1 MHSTMQERLTS
12 MIRGGLAVTLASTLM
27 VPTTALAAQTQD
39 AAEAQ
44 AATSQ
49 ATQTP
54 SAASSSEETASADG
68 NADSEQADVAS
79 LLTPMGG
86 SADEA
91 ADADET
97 GANLLDGTAQD
108 PNEKVTIIVQLEDG
122 GTQGVSLFSNL
133 LGRAQQDRHAYF
145 KDCIREVAQQQIGTD
160 DNGGIQLF
168 SAQSADADEDPV
180 QELHDY
186 YHVIDGFAIKAPAG
200 VLDSIKTMDGV
211 KNAFYGQ
218 TFSVPED
225 EGEQEG
231 VANQSSLD
239 MTAADQVDEK
249 GDGQTVAIIDSG
261 VATAHEAFS
270 GDLDDSTVAL
280 TKSGVEAAMGSM
292 VAGGQHGTYVSEK
305 IPFAYDYADY
315 DDEVTP
321 NSSSLEHG
329 THVAGI
335 AAANGGEIRGTA
347 PNSQIIAMKVA
358 SDATGGIP
366 NDAILAALDDCAVLN
381 PDAINMS
388 LGTDGGFSDESSS
401 TFADALQTL
410 EDQGVTLNVAAGNA
424 YSAAYGNQSGQSKP
438 YASDPDSGIVSS
450 PSSLT
455 SALSVAS
462 VNNSQAKSAFKAADG
477 TVVPYDLMG
486 IQRNG
491 SNSGETSPD
500 LSTIEDG
507 TYQLVDLGYGSAEEC
522 NAWGA
527 DNNWDMTG
535 KIAFIERGKASASD
549 PDLSFTEKVQ
559 NALAA
564 GGMGWPSAIIIYNNE
579 DGELSS
585 AAVSDMYLSYPVICI
600 SGKDGQL
607 LKNAESK
614 TITVQAGLKAPAS
627 TDYKMSDFS
636 SWGVTPDLQLKP
648 EITAP
653 GGNIYSSVLDGQYS
667 YMSGTSM
674 ATPQMTGIS
683 ALMHEYVESDAKF
696 SGMSDEQRNQVVTQ
710 LLMSTAKPLANS
722 AVENSYVSPRKQGAG
737 LANVPAATSS
747 DVYATVD
754 GATDAS
760 RPKADLGES
769 ASGQWQFTVA
779 LHNLGG
785 QERTFTPDAAA
796 LSEQVANGLFQLQSD
811 NWTGKGIDVSFG
823 GAAYDAASNQVKV
836 PANGSVS
843 YTVTVSCGNAFT
855 TWAAANTPNG
865 TFVDGF
871 ALLKSADNGVDL
883 SVPFLGFYGDW
894 SSANIFDGQM
904 INAAN
909 KADDSAADK
918 AAAGDAAD
926 DAAATSSYHI
936 YGTVNSDPNG
946 LPLGL
951 NLLDA
956 DATARVQLGDYSVV
970 DPNKMVVSNMGYDSA
985 PSQFIPLTGLL
996 RGATDFKYTYKNEN
1010 GDVVREYDH
1019 DFASK
1024 SYYYASGGYIIPTD
1038 ARIGYYSAFDGKDEQ
1053 GQRVPDGKYTLER
1066 TAITAGPGGEVQ
1078 TDQAATF
1085 YYDTTGPQISDIAYA
1100 GEGDNATVSFKVTDD
1115 SWLAAFDF
1123 HDPETGGYFYRVNP
1137 ADDQMVT
1144 NADGSHTWSF
1154 TVKVADIK
1162 AAWDKVE
1169 AQIGGSDP
1177 CPNTVPLYA
1186 WDYGLNPSHPASVV
1200 VTPIAAESITLD
1212 STELALA
1219 PGQETQLTATVLPED
1234 STEKN
1239 LVWSS
1244 SDESVATV
1252 DQNGNVTAVAN
1263 GSATIT
1269 AASAITPEVKAEA
1282 KVTVAAVSDEVGIVM
1297 SRKDASVEPD
1307 GTVEV
1312 TAILADSLA
1321 GKNITWT
1328 SDNTDIATVEAK
1340 ADGAAK
1346 AVVTAGSSIGD
1357 ATITASV
1364 EGAGGKTRSATMT
1377 VKVRPAN
1384 YDEFIIDEATGTL
1397 MGYAG
1402 NSSYV
1407 EVPNNVKRINDQAF
1421 MSTPVQEVV
1430 VPQSVETIG
1439 YQAFA
1444 NCSKLQ
1450 TVTFKDTAD
1459 NPSQLREVGEQAF
1472 YYTLKLDTVKLPQ
1485 SVTKLGAGVFSS
1497 STIHTVDFG
1506 GATVIPDSALQTASQ
1521 VYDVTL
1527 SDKVTEIG
1535 NSAFASCLSLGELK
1549 LSNVEGAE
1557 DGATKGLPSALK
1569 AIGAGTFSGTA
1580 FGGNLVIPEHVTSIG
1595 AEAFA
1600 LTSLTGIQLPEGV
1613 KHLGSGFLGG
1623 TGITELSVPESVD
1636 DVEQGVFSSMGSLAK
1651 ISLPSNIPDDALV
1664 QGFVGDTSLREITV
1678 PANCKFYTVRDNVLF
1693 NKDGSKL
1700 VTYPLGVAGSYEVPE
1715 GVAEIAAYAFNKGA
1729 ASQVA
1734 FPSTLKT
1741 VGEYGF
1747 CESKL
1752 AGSVVLPDGMETIA
1766 HGAFMNLQI
1775 SSVDIGGTVTM
1786 GGSAFYSCP
1795 QLASVNLRTDLNRLQ
1810 SINNQ
1815 AFALSAAIEEIVMPD
1830 SLTKLGDGAF
1840 SNITALKRV
1849 HIGAGLTGDISM
1861 FITGSND
1868 LSELTVS
1875 ENNPV
1880 YSADHNVLYGNM
1892 VYENGEKDSYGNEL
1906 ISGKHLILSL
1916 PTNTFTEYTVAPGTV
1931 QIDAQAFRNNTSL
1944 QKVVLPEGLKRLNTG
1959 SFNNCTSLTD
1969 INFPDSLE
1977 YVNGLYSVPLD
1988 VADFGPNVRQFD
2000 EPFMGQNPN
2009 HLIVRGMAGD
2019 GAYADS
2025 MDWSD
2030 VRPASA
2036 YFGPGVKS
2044 VDISNIAPKTLV
2056 LPSTLEE
2063 LSFSGSAVAGD
2074 DAQATAA
2081 NIADMYVYAPAG
2093 KPYEL
2098 AKETL
2103 TSEFEGMKNA
2113 IFAWMGQLP
2122 ADFDVDAWV
2131 AAHVKEYTPLSV
2143 ELTNAQATVPGATV
2157 QVTATAVGGTDGAKQ
2172 FRFFQ
2177 QHADGTETL
2186 LSDWSDANV
2195 INWQVPADG
2204 MSLRAEVRDGA
2215 TMLTEDDAIGEVSA
2229 PVLVRDL
2236 DNTPMTVVEG
2246 TQGPLL
2252 AVSGSAAAGDTLT
2265 YQWYCDG
2272 VAVPGAN
2279 QASFAPEVLSGEH
2292 AYYVVLTS
2300 SANGASAMVK
2310 SSEVVVRGVARA
2322 GAPMIKADLPESAET
2337 TVGKFV
2343 DLLAVAES
2351 PDGGVLTYQWYCDGA
2366 AIEGATDA
2374 TYTVDAAEVGS
2385 HTYSVTITNTLG
2397 VESNTASAQSSDAVV
2412 TVRADKSTLE
2422 FGLQHSKEQ
2431 IAKLNEADYTPESW
2445 KAMTN
2450 ALAVAEAVL
2459 ANENAT
2465 QDEVDAAV
2473 QALQDAGHGLT
2484 KAEPDQP
2491 DNPADNG
2498 NGGNNG
2504 GSDDNGGGNPGN
2516 AGGNGSGG
2524 TDNGG
2529 SGGNGSGSGNGAANG
2544 TGAGDSGAGGGT
2556 GVANGNGSASG
2567 AAASASGASM
2577 AQTGDLAPVAPIVG
2591 GGLIAALGAIIS
2603 AAALRL
2609 RKRHE

>member
-39 AAEAQ
+39 AAETQ

-49 ATQTP
+49 TTQAP
-54 SAASSSEETASADG
+54 SAASGSEETANTDG
-68 NADSEQADVAS
+68 NADSEQTDVAS

-86 SADEA
+86 SADQA
-91 ADADET
+91 TDTDESGT
-97 GANLLDGTAQD
+97 NLLDGTAQD

-168 SAQSADADEDPV
+168 SAQSADAGEDPV

-200 VLDSIKTMDGV
+200 VLDSIKAMDGV

-225 EGEQEG
+225 EGEQAG
-231 VANQSSLD
+231 VQNQSSLD

-270 GDLDDSTVAL
+270 GDLGDSTVAL

-438 YASDPDSGIVSS
+438 YATDPDSGIVSS

-477 TVVPYDLMG
+477 TVIPYDLMG
-486 IQRNG
+486 IQRNEQ
-491 SNSGETSPD
+491 NTGETSPD
-500 LSTIEDG
+500 LSTIADG
-507 TYQLVDLGYGSAEEC
+507 TYELVDLGYGSSEEA
-522 NAWGA
+522 NAWGEA
-527 DNNWDMTG
+527 HNWDMTG
-535 KIAFIERGKASASD
+535 KIAFIERGKASED
-549 PDLSFTEKVQ
+549 QDNITFTDKVQ

-564 GGMGWPSAIIIYNNE
+564 GATGWPSAIIIYNNE
-579 DGELSS
+579 EGELSN
-585 AAVSDMYLSYPVICI
+585 AAVSDMVLGYPVICI

-614 TITVQAGLKAPAS
+614 SITVQAGLKAPAS

-683 ALMHEYVESDAKF
+683 ALMHEYAESDAKF
-696 SGMSDEQRNQVVTQ
+696 SGMSDEQRSQVVTQ

-769 ASGQWQFTVA
+769 ASGQWQFTVT
-779 LHNLGG
+779 LHNLGN

-796 LSEQVANGLFQLQSD
+796 LSEQVADGLFQLQSD
-811 NWTGKGIDVSFG
+811 NWTDKGIDVAFSG
-823 GAAYDAASNQVKV
+823 SAYDAASNQVKV
-836 PANGSVS
+836 PASGTAS

-855 TWAAANTPNG
+855 AWAAANTPNG

-871 ALLKSADNGVDL
+871 AMLKSADNGVDL

-894 SSANIFDGQM
+894 SSASVFDGQM
-904 INAAN
+904 ISAN
-909 KADDSAADK
+909 DKADTTAADK

-926 DAAATSSYHI
+926 DTAATSSYHI

-951 NLLDA
+951 NLLDSA
-956 DATARVQLGDYSVV
+956 ATARVQLGDYSVV
-970 DPNKMVVSNMGYDSA
+970 DPNKMVVSNMGYDTA
-985 PSQFIPLTGLL
+985 PSQFVPLTGLL

-1024 SYYYASGGYIIPTD
+1024 SYYYASGGYVIPTD

-1066 TAITAGPGGEVQ
+1066 TATTAGPGGEVQ

-1100 GEGDNATVSFKVTDD
+1100 GEGDDATVSFKVTDD

-1123 HDPETGGYFYRVNP
+1123 HDPETGGYFYRINP
-1137 ADDQMVT
+1137 TDDQMVT

-1169 AQIGGSDP
+1169 EQIGGSDP

-1186 WDYGLNPSHPASVV
+1186 WDYGLNPSHPAFAV
-1200 VTPIAAESITLD
+1200 VTPIAAESVTLD

-1219 PGQETQLTATVLPED
+1219 PGQQTQLTATVLPED

-1269 AASAITPEVKAEA
+1269 AASAINPEVKAEA
-1282 KVTVAAVSDEVGIVM
+1282 TVTVAAVSDEVGIVM
-1297 SRKDASVEPD
+1297 SRKDASVEPG

-1312 TAILADSLA
+1312 TAILADSLV
-1321 GKNITWT
+1321 GKNVTWT
-1328 SDNTDIATVEAK
+1328 SDNADIAAVETK
-1340 ADGAAK
+1340 ADGTAG

-1364 EGAGGKTRSATMT
+1364 EGADGKTRSATMT

-1384 YDEFIIDEATGTL
+1384 YDEFVIDEATGTL

-1459 NPSQLREVGEQAF
+1459 NPSHLREVGEQAF

-1485 SVTKLGAGVFSS
+1485 SVTKLGTGVFST
-1497 STIHTVDFG
+1497 STVHVVDFG
-1506 GATVIPDSALQTASQ
+1506 GATVIPDSALMSSAQ
-1521 VYDVTL
+1521 VYDVTM

-1535 NSAFASCLSLGELK
+1535 NSAFASCQSLGEFK
-1549 LSNVEGAE
+1549 LSNVDESAE
-1557 DGATKGLPSALK
+1557 RTATHGLPSSLK
-1569 AIGAGTFSGTA
+1569 TIGAGAFSGA
-1580 FGGNLVIPEHVTSIG
+1580 AISGNLVLPAGVTSIG
-1595 AEAFA
+1595 SEAFA
-1600 LTSLTGIQLPEGV
+1600 LTGLTGIQLPEGV
-1613 KHLGSGFLGG
+1613 RHLGAGFLGA
-1623 TGITELSVPESVD
+1623 TGITELTVPESVD
-1636 DVEQGVFSSMGSLAK
+1636 DVERGVFSSMGSLAK
-1651 ISLPSNIPDDALV
+1651 INLPSNIPDDALV
-1664 QGFVGDTSLREITV
+1664 QGFVGDTSLREIIV
-1678 PANCKFYTVRDNVLF
+1678 PDNCKFYTVRDNVLF

-1700 VTYPLGVAGSYEVPE
+1700 VVYPLGVAGSYAVPE
-1715 GVAEIAAYAFNKGA
+1715 GVTDIAAYAFNKGA
-1729 ASQVA
+1729 ASQVT

-1752 AGSVVLPDGMETIA
+1752 AGSVVLPDGMESIGHA
-1766 HGAFMNLQI
+1766 AFMNLGI
-1775 SSVDIGGTVTM
+1775 TSVDIGGTVTM

-1795 QLASVNLRTDLNRLQ
+1795 QLSSVNLRTDLNRLQ

-1815 AFALSAAIEEIVMPD
+1815 AFALSSAIEEIVMPD
-1830 SLTKLGDGAF
+1830 SLTSLGDGAF

-1861 FITGSND
+1861 FVTGSND

-1875 ENNPV
+1875 ENNPM

-1906 ISGKHLILSL
+1906 VSGKHLILSL

-1959 SFNNCTSLTD
+1959 SFNDCSSLTD

-1977 YVNGLYSVPLD
+1977 YVSGLYGVPLD

-2019 GAYADS
+2019 GAYAGS

-2044 VDISNIAPKTLV
+2044 VDISNVAPKTLV

-2063 LSFSGSAVAGD
+2063 FTFSGGSVAGD
-2074 DAQATAA
+2074 DAQATAD
-2081 NIADMYVYAPAG
+2081 NIADVYVYAPAG
-2093 KPYEL
+2093 AAIEL

-2113 IFAWMGQLP
+2113 TFAWMGQLP

-2157 QVTATAVGGTDGAKQ
+2157 QVTATAVGGTNGAKQ

-2215 TMLTEDDAIGEVSA
+2215 TMLTEDDTIGEVSA

-2236 DNTPMTVVEG
+2236 DNTPVTVVEG

-2292 AYYVVLTS
+2292 TYYVVLTS

-2310 SSEVVVRGVARA
+2310 SSEVVVRGVAVA
-2322 GAPMIKADLPESAET
+2322 AAPVITSNLPESSET
-2337 TVGKFV
+2337 TVGKPV

-2351 PDGGVLTYQWYCDGA
+2351 PDGGVLTYQWYCDGSP
-2366 AIEGATDA
+2366 IEGATDA

-2385 HTYSVTITNTLG
+2385 HTYSVAITNTLG
-2397 VESNTASAQSSDAVV
+2397 VESNTASVQSSNAVV

-2445 KAMTN
+2445 KAMAN

-2473 QALQDAGHGLT
+2473 KALQDAGHGLT
-2484 KAEPDQP
+2484 KADQP
-2491 DNPADNG
+2491 TDPSNPGGNG
-2498 NGGNNG
+2498 NGGN
-2504 GSDDNGGGNPGN
+2504 
-2516 AGGNGSGG
+2516 SGG
-2524 TDNGG
+2524 TGDNGNNNAN
-2529 SGGNGSGSGNGAANG
+2529 GGANGTGGTGGTGDNGNADNNGAATGANGNGAANG
-2544 TGAGDSGAGGGT
+2544 GAS
-2556 GVANGNGSASG
+2556 GNGSASG
-2567 AAASASGASM
+2567 AAATAPGASM

-2609 RKRHE
+2609 RKRNQ